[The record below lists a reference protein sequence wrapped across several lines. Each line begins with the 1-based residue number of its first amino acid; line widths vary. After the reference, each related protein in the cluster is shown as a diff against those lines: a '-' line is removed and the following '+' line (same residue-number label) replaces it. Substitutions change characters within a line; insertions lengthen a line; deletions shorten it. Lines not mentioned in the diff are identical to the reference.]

1 MGTARSK
8 QTDTKTH
15 ILDVAE
21 RLFAKNG
28 FRLTSI
34 KLLSRMAGVNQAAVN
49 YHFGSKHALIEKVI
63 ERRLA
68 PINALR
74 LKRFKEI
81 DESISLR
88 GCEPDIATILY
99 SYIEPAFIMTETLPK
114 DRSFLTIISRAFS
127 EPDDDIRKIFIN
139 YFKSSS
145 DLLFELMKKALPDLP
160 ENVVWWRLNF
170 VIGAMAHCMHLC
182 GSSPL
187 IENSFPHAD
196 DADTVVRLL
205 VPFLSSGMAAPH
217 YENQ

>member
-49 YHFGSKHALIEKVI
+49 YHFGSKHALVEKVI

-74 LKRFKEI
+74 MKKFKEI
-81 DESISLR
+81 KETVSRQD
-88 GCEPDIATILY
+88 CKPDIAAILY
-99 SYIEPAFIMTETLPK
+99 AFVEPAFTLTETLPK
-114 DRSFLTIISRAFS
+114 DRSFLAMASRAFS
-127 EPDDDIRKIFIN
+127 EQDDAIRDIFIN
-139 YFKSSS
+139 YFKPSS

-170 VIGAMAHCMHLC
+170 AIGALAQSMRLC
-182 GSSPL
+182 GGQLPTPDF
-187 IENSFPHAD
+187 FPAAD
-196 DADTVVRLL
+196 DADMVVDLL
-205 VPFLSSGMAAPH
+205 VSFLTSGMAAPH
-217 YENQ
+217 QEQL